1 MKDVSITNFID
12 NQVISVKQGQNE
24 IFYVNS
30 RKQQTVNLQTQNTS
44 DIMSIFPNKTITR
57 QGKYTGKLR
66 DLESFKIS
74 TYMYNQHRALHLL
87 YFVDILH

>member
-1 MKDVSITNFID
+1 MKYFMLIQENNKLF
-12 NQVISVKQGQNE
+12 
-24 IFYVNS
+24 
-30 RKQQTVNLQTQNTS
+30 NLQTQNTS

-57 QGKYTGKLR
+57 QGKYTGKLQ

-74 TYMYNQHRALHLL
+74 TYMYNKHRALHLL